1 MENCIFTNNISRE
14 LGLTEHS
21 VNNTLQLLE
30 DGCTIP
36 FISRYRKERT
46 GGLDEVQ
53 ISAINELYEKL
64 KDLSKR
70 KETILKTI
78 FDQGKLTPELQQR
91 IENSWNATELEDIYL
106 PYKPKRRTRAQI
118 AREQGLEPLA
128 NIMLLQRE
136 HNIRQ
141 CAQRFAHGDIKN
153 TDLAIKGAQD
163 IIAEI
168 VSENEQSRQM
178 VRNAF
183 RREAMIVSKVIKS
196 KAETEEA
203 LKYSDYF
210 DWKEPLKR

>member
-91 IENSWNATELEDIYL
+91 IENSWNATELGSSYTYL
-106 PYKPKRRTRAQI
+106 ILP
-118 AREQGLEPLA
+118 
-128 NIMLLQRE
+128 
-136 HNIRQ
+136 
-141 CAQRFAHGDIKN
+141 HG
-153 TDLAIKGAQD
+153 
-163 IIAEI
+163 
-168 VSENEQSRQM
+168 
-178 VRNAF
+178 
-183 RREAMIVSKVIKS
+183 
-196 KAETEEA
+196 
-203 LKYSDYF
+203 
-210 DWKEPLKR
+210 